1 MNKMENAQS
10 ACQENMALGVIEN
23 VPVKME
29 EAVTEKENAT
39 VSTNMKGSVAKLPK
53 VLVLQL
59 SSAHLVLYLSISIQ
73 NKEKSQQFIANVY
86 CPFPVPPKNG
96 FADHSSTKEGS
107 SIMYRCQG
115 NYKLYGK
122 ATNKCLREGDWVNQ
136 PPICVDTCEVPKNLP
151 VQMEVKVVND
161 DLPSVSSINLEATKI
176 TFSCNQGYNLDGYNT
191 LTCVGSSW
199 NGPTPRCSVIT
210 EQLVLCD
217 DPGTP
222 KGGSRKGTGPFTAGM
237 SINFSCN
244 ENSILIGSEKIVC
257 SSDGKWSNAIP
268 SCLTV
273 SEKEIT
279 CQTTGEEVM
288 LEANEPVRMQCP
300 AGCAEILDNIWG
312 TVIYESKSSVC
323 KAAIHSGKLKDKNGG
338 AVVVINNQRYS
349 GFVAS
354 TINGITSESKD
365 DASKSFRFSNTRP
378 TIFGDGAITTVCPKS
393 WTEVDN
399 ICILAVEKDKVW
411 EVANSICNNI
421 DAELT
426 TIEPEKLSKFAPFL
440 STEGRSYWMKPMCGL
455 LKNEGSRG
463 LSIVKNQDCVSLRPF
478 ICQLRLLSKGAACN
492 DPGNVV
498 NSKRK
503 QKNSIEG
510 NFYEGSEVT
519 YTCNSLYYIEGGDT
533 IKCQSN
539 GNWDF
544 PTPICH
550 RIPACENLEPPAN
563 GFLEYTNPVIASSL
577 AISRIGFP
585 VPRQSKLKLR
595 GPVPLSITSK
605 NSETAIAKETKIEYT
620 IPEGYHKVGARSS
633 VTCNSKLYKRVGSR
647 VRRCLQNGRW
657 SGSRTSCIPV
667 CGVSSASRSSFVA
680 NGNVSKVGEWP
691 WQVAVSRWWVERSMF
706 FIVCG
711 GSLLNE
717 NWIMVAAHCVT
728 HQKSTDVIRPTEFQ
742 IYFGKHYRNDSS
754 DDENVQIRFVS
765 EIHVNPNYDPITFDS
780 DIALMKLN
788 KPVELTSRVR
798 PVCLPTFKSANDH
811 LVEGKIGVVTGW
823 GALENDLY
831 PEELQQAKVPVV
843 PNSQCLEDYR
853 SEGLPLTVTDVMF
866 CAGYKEGK
874 ADACSGDS
882 GGPIVFQDRSTHKWI
897 QEGIVSWGSPN
908 GCGNKN
914 QYGGYTRVSCD
925 DTRFECQCGTNSK
938 SKVRLPIKQCR
949 PCNKI
954 KSTDVCPKYIN
965 CLRCHEN
972 DEKNGKCT
980 ECPPGKYGAWC
991 DGSLFNLNV
1000 LNYNVPA
1007 KMEEV
1012 VTEKENATVSTNMKG
1027 SVAKLPKVLVL
1038 QLSSVHLVLYFS
1050 ISIQNKAKSQQFV
1063 ANVYCPFPVPPKNGF
1078 ADYSS
1083 TKEGSSII
1091 YRCQGNYKLF
1101 GKATNK
1107 CLREGDWANQPPICV
1122 DTCQVPK
1129 NLPVQM
1135 EVKVVNDD
1143 FSKTKSYPDPPD
1155 SPDSPDYPDYPD
1167 YPDVKQSYPV
1177 AKIIKC
1183 MMDLYGIIIEQLVL
1197 CDDPGTPK
1205 GGSRKGTGPF
1215 TAGISINFSC
1225 NENSILIGSEKIVC
1239 SSDGKWSNAVPS
1251 CLTVSEKEITCQTT
1265 GEEVMMEANEPC
1277 PAGCAEIPD
1286 NIWGTVI
1293 YESKSSVCKAAIH
1306 SGKLKDKN
1314 GGAVVVINNQQYSGF
1329 VASTINGITS
1339 QSKDDASKSFR
1350 FSSTRPTIF
1359 GDGAITTVCP
1369 KSWTEVDNICILAVE
1384 KEKVWEVANS
1394 ICNNIDAELTTIEPE
1409 KLSKLA
1415 PFLPTE
1421 GRSYWMKPMCGLLKN
1436 EGSRGL
1442 SIVKN
1447 QDCASLRPFI
1457 CQLRLLSKGAAC
1469 NDPGNV
1475 INSKRKQK
1483 NSIEGNFYE
1492 GSEVTYTCNSLYYIE
1507 GGDTI
1512 KCQSNGNWDFPTP
1525 ICHRKTKIEYTIPEG
1540 YHKVGARSSVMCN
1553 SKLYTRVGSR
1563 VRRCLKNGRWSGS
1576 RTSCIPVCGVS
1587 SASRSSFVANGN
1599 VSKVGEWPWQVAVSR
1614 WWAER
1619 SIFFIVCGGSLLN
1632 ENWIMVAA
1640 HCVTHPKGTDVIR
1653 PTEFQIYFGKH
1664 YRNDSSDDEYVQRR
1678 FVSEIHVNPTYD
1690 PITFDSDIALMK
1702 LNKPVELT
1710 SRVRPVCLPTFKSAN
1725 DHLVEGQIG
1734 VVTGWGALENN
1745 LYPEELQQAKVP
1757 VVSNSQCVEDY
1768 RSEGLPLTVT
1778 DYMFCAGYE
1787 EGKADACSGD
1797 SGGPI
1802 VFQDRST
1809 HKWIQEGIVSWGS
1822 PNGCGNKNQ
1831 YGGYTRVE
1839 RFLEWIQEF
1848 L

>member
-914 QYGGYTRVSCD
+914 QYGGYTRV
-925 DTRFECQCGTNSK
+925 
-938 SKVRLPIKQCR
+938 
-949 PCNKI
+949 
-954 KSTDVCPKYIN
+954 
-965 CLRCHEN
+965 
-972 DEKNGKCT
+972 
-980 ECPPGKYGAWC
+980 
-991 DGSLFNLNV
+991 
-1000 LNYNVPA
+1000 
-1007 KMEEV
+1007 
-1012 VTEKENATVSTNMKG
+1012 
-1027 SVAKLPKVLVL
+1027 
-1038 QLSSVHLVLYFS
+1038 
-1050 ISIQNKAKSQQFV
+1050 
-1063 ANVYCPFPVPPKNGF
+1063 
-1078 ADYSS
+1078 
-1083 TKEGSSII
+1083 
-1091 YRCQGNYKLF
+1091 
-1101 GKATNK
+1101 
-1107 CLREGDWANQPPICV
+1107 
-1122 DTCQVPK
+1122 
-1129 NLPVQM
+1129 
-1135 EVKVVNDD
+1135 
-1143 FSKTKSYPDPPD
+1143 
-1155 SPDSPDYPDYPD
+1155 
-1167 YPDVKQSYPV
+1167 
-1177 AKIIKC
+1177 
-1183 MMDLYGIIIEQLVL
+1183 
-1197 CDDPGTPK
+1197 
-1205 GGSRKGTGPF
+1205 
-1215 TAGISINFSC
+1215 
-1225 NENSILIGSEKIVC
+1225 
-1239 SSDGKWSNAVPS
+1239 
-1251 CLTVSEKEITCQTT
+1251 
-1265 GEEVMMEANEPC
+1265 
-1277 PAGCAEIPD
+1277 
-1286 NIWGTVI
+1286 
-1293 YESKSSVCKAAIH
+1293 
-1306 SGKLKDKN
+1306 
-1314 GGAVVVINNQQYSGF
+1314 
-1329 VASTINGITS
+1329 
-1339 QSKDDASKSFR
+1339 
-1350 FSSTRPTIF
+1350 
-1359 GDGAITTVCP
+1359 
-1369 KSWTEVDNICILAVE
+1369 
-1384 KEKVWEVANS
+1384 
-1394 ICNNIDAELTTIEPE
+1394 
-1409 KLSKLA
+1409 
-1415 PFLPTE
+1415 
-1421 GRSYWMKPMCGLLKN
+1421 
-1436 EGSRGL
+1436 
-1442 SIVKN
+1442 
-1447 QDCASLRPFI
+1447 
-1457 CQLRLLSKGAAC
+1457 
-1469 NDPGNV
+1469 
-1475 INSKRKQK
+1475 
-1483 NSIEGNFYE
+1483 
-1492 GSEVTYTCNSLYYIE
+1492 
-1507 GGDTI
+1507 
-1512 KCQSNGNWDFPTP
+1512 
-1525 ICHRKTKIEYTIPEG
+1525 
-1540 YHKVGARSSVMCN
+1540 
-1553 SKLYTRVGSR
+1553 
-1563 VRRCLKNGRWSGS
+1563 
-1576 RTSCIPVCGVS
+1576 
-1587 SASRSSFVANGN
+1587 
-1599 VSKVGEWPWQVAVSR
+1599 
-1614 WWAER
+1614 
-1619 SIFFIVCGGSLLN
+1619 
-1632 ENWIMVAA
+1632 
-1640 HCVTHPKGTDVIR
+1640 
-1653 PTEFQIYFGKH
+1653 
-1664 YRNDSSDDEYVQRR
+1664 
-1678 FVSEIHVNPTYD
+1678 
-1690 PITFDSDIALMK
+1690 
-1702 LNKPVELT
+1702 
-1710 SRVRPVCLPTFKSAN
+1710 
-1725 DHLVEGQIG
+1725 
-1734 VVTGWGALENN
+1734 
-1745 LYPEELQQAKVP
+1745 
-1757 VVSNSQCVEDY
+1757 
-1768 RSEGLPLTVT
+1768 
-1778 DYMFCAGYE
+1778 
-1787 EGKADACSGD
+1787 
-1797 SGGPI
+1797 
-1802 VFQDRST
+1802 
-1809 HKWIQEGIVSWGS
+1809 
-1822 PNGCGNKNQ
+1822 
-1831 YGGYTRVE
+1831 E
-1839 RFLEWIQEF
+1839 RFIEWIQEF